1 MREEIRKEKERGR
14 REGIKKEREG
24 EWEGR
29 RKKEFIMSDI
39 RVGSNLWFF
48 F

>member
-14 REGIKKEREG
+14 REGTKKEREG

-29 RKKEFIMSDI
+29 RKKEPTMSDT
-39 RVGSNLWFF
+39 RAGSNLWSLL
-48 F
+48 